1 LNLSDVVP
9 KLQTEALPFQPSRL
23 SFGLSSQPSFT
34 VKENFLMATK
44 YPFDTVLPESEQIA
58 RVWAENPTFS
68 LGEITLA
75 NLQTKIRDTQEKR
88 NQVETLRTQLTALT
102 NDLNVQINEL
112 AGITTRARSGFR
124 AVYGPD
130 STQYE
135 QAGGT
140 RSSER
145 KRPSKRKP
153 TAPAS

>member
-1 LNLSDVVP
+1 
-9 KLQTEALPFQPSRL
+9 
-23 SFGLSSQPSFT
+23 
-34 VKENFLMATK
+34 MATK